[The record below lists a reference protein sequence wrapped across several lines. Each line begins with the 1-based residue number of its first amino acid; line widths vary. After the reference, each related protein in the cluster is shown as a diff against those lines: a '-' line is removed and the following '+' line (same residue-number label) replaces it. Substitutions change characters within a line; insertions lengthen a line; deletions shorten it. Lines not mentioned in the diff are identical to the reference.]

1 MSTRL
6 ENMVKLII
14 SQGIGVKHSKIF
26 GQLQTKIFLGMLP
39 LPLTVNNKIISFP
52 PIIMGQWKMRCHPIL
67 LYLLS
72 FHRGGYL
79 PHFQYFHDCGRK
91 GTFLASEIPTSTNL
105 GEFHAWKSRS
115 NEFHAAFPVFGET
128 RI

>member
-52 PIIMGQWKMRCHPIL
+52 PIISGKCDAIQYYFIYFRFIGGDI
-67 LYLLS
+67 
-72 FHRGGYL
+72 FHTSNTSMIVGERV
-79 PHFQYFHDCGRK
+79 HF
-91 GTFLASEIPTSTNL
+91 
-105 GEFHAWKSRS
+105 
-115 NEFHAAFPVFGET
+115 
-128 RI
+128 